1 MGDKLS
7 VELDKLDLSISE
19 KQIVEGV
26 VMGLSNAEIANQ
38 TFKNETTI
46 KIELEEIK
54 AKLGYKSRAT
64 LIVDFLQHIEFYK

>member
-1 MGDKLS
+1 MDDKLS
-7 VELDKLDLSISE
+7 VEIDKLDLSISE

-46 KIELEEIK
+46 KIEFEEIK
-54 AKLGYKSRAT
+54 AKLGYKSRAA
-64 LIVDFLQHIEFYK
+64 LIVDLLQHIEFYK